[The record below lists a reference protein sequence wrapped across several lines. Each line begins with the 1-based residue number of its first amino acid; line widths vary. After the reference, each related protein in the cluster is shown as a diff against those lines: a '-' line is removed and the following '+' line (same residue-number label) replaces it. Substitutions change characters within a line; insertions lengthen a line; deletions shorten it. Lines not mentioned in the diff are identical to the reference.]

1 MERVGLWLH
10 CLFADD
16 NVLVGE
22 SEGELQ
28 RVVDELN
35 NVSGRRKPNVNV
47 GKKCFLRGRKY
58 RCASLGHIIE

>member
-16 NVLVGE
+16 NVLLAE

-35 NVSGRRKPNVNV
+35 NVFGRRKPNVNV
-47 GKKCFLRGRKY
+47 RKNVF
-58 RCASLGHIIE
+58 